1 MERGFALKFQKIVTG
16 FLLSVSFICGII
28 MLFFGIKETAELGI
42 RTKGYTEIEGYLSD
56 YTIYSAD
63 DDGTTYRLVYTYT
76 VNGTKYTVSTDYGT
90 GTIPPM
96 NTAHKIMYDSADP
109 EKAVVVGSSS
119 NAMLMFGGVMFT
131 AVPVV
136 IFLGIL
142 VITGHLDISGFDFL
156 GFLIGVVL
164 ISVSYIIIYI
174 ISGSLS
180 LVRAFEHIGFLTAIP
195 AMLIAAGAF
204 VVIKT
209 VFLGIKKKKEVL
221 Q

>member
-1 MERGFALKFQKIVTG
+1 MKFQKIVTG

-28 MLFFGIKETAELGI
+28 MLFFGIKETTELGI
-42 RTKGYTEIEGYLSD
+42 RTKGYVETEGYLSD
-56 YTIYSAD
+56 YTVYSAD

-76 VNGTKYTVSTDYGT
+76 VSGTEYTVSADYGT
-90 GTIPPM
+90 GMLPPM
-96 NTAHKIMYDSADP
+96 NTAHKIMYDPADP
-109 EKAVVVGSSS
+109 AKAVVASGSS

-142 VITGHLDISGFDFL
+142 VITGRLDISGFDFL
-156 GFLIGVVL
+156 GFIIGIVL
-164 ISVSYIIIYI
+164 IAVSYIVIYI

-180 LVRAFEHIGFLTAIP
+180 LVKAFEHMGFLTAIP

-204 VVIKT
+204 VIIKT
-209 VFLGIKKKKEVL
+209 VFLGIKERSKREVL
-221 Q
+221 R

>member
-1 MERGFALKFQKIVTG
+1 MTG

-28 MLFFGIKETAELGI
+28 MLFFGIKETTELGI
-42 RTKGYTEIEGYLSD
+42 RTKGYVETEGYLSD
-56 YTIYSAD
+56 YTVYSAD
-63 DDGTTYRLVYTYT
+63 DDETTYRLIYAYT
-76 VNGTKYTVSTDYGT
+76 VDGTEYTVSTDYGT

-96 NTAHKIMYDSADP
+96 NTARKIMYDPADP
-109 EKAVVVGSSS
+109 AKAVVVGGSS

-142 VITGHLDISGFDFL
+142 VITGRLDISGFDFL
-156 GFLIGVVL
+156 GFIIGIVL
-164 ISVSYIIIYI
+164 IAVSYIVIYI

-180 LVRAFEHIGFLTAIP
+180 LVKAFEHMGFLTAIP

-204 VVIKT
+204 VIIKT
-209 VFLGIKKKKEVL
+209 VFLGIKERSKREVL
-221 Q
+221 R

>member
-1 MERGFALKFQKIVTG
+1 MKFQKIVTG

-28 MLFFGIKETAELGI
+28 MLFFGIKETTELGI
-42 RTKGYTEIEGYLSD
+42 KMKGYVETEGYLSD
-56 YTIYSAD
+56 YAVYSSD
-63 DDGTTYRLVYTYT
+63 DDGTTYRLIYAYT
-76 VNGTKYTVSTDYGT
+76 VDEMEYTVSTDYGT

-96 NTAHKIMYDSADP
+96 NTARKIMYDPADP
-109 EKAVVVGSSS
+109 AKAVVAGGSS

-142 VITGHLDISGFDFL
+142 VITGRLDISGFDFL
-156 GFLIGVVL
+156 GFIIGIVL
-164 ISVSYIIIYI
+164 IAVSYIVIYI

-180 LVRAFEHIGFLTAIP
+180 LVKAFEHMGFLTAIP
-195 AMLIAAGAF
+195 VMLIAAGAF

-209 VFLGIKKKKEVL
+209 VFLGIKERSKREVL
-221 Q
+221 R

>member
-1 MERGFALKFQKIVTG
+1 MKFQKIVTG

-28 MLFFGIKETAELGI
+28 MLFFGIKETTELGI
-42 RTKGYTEIEGYLSD
+42 RTKGYVETEGYLSD
-56 YTIYSAD
+56 YTVYSAD
-63 DDGTTYRLVYTYT
+63 DDETTYRLIYAYT
-76 VNGTKYTVSTDYGT
+76 VDGTEYTVSTDYGT

-96 NTAHKIMYDSADP
+96 NTARKIMYDPADP
-109 EKAVVVGSSS
+109 AKAVVVGGSN

-142 VITGHLDISGFDFL
+142 VITGRLDISGFDFL
-156 GFLIGVVL
+156 GFIIGIVL
-164 ISVSYIIIYI
+164 IAVSYIVIYI

-180 LVRAFEHIGFLTAIP
+180 LVKAFEHMGFLTAIP

-204 VVIKT
+204 VIIKT
-209 VFLGIKKKKEVL
+209 VFLGIKERSKREVL
-221 Q
+221 R

>member
-1 MERGFALKFQKIVTG
+1 MTG

-28 MLFFGIKETAELGI
+28 MLFFGIKETTELGI
-42 RTKGYTEIEGYLSD
+42 RTKGYVETEGYLSD
-56 YTIYSAD
+56 YTVYSAD
-63 DDGTTYRLVYTYT
+63 DDETTYRLIYAYT
-76 VNGTKYTVSTDYGT
+76 VDGTEYTVSTDYGT

-96 NTAHKIMYDSADP
+96 NTARKIMYDPADP
-109 EKAVVVGSSS
+109 AKAVVVGGSN

-142 VITGHLDISGFDFL
+142 VITGRLDISGFDFL
-156 GFLIGVVL
+156 GFIIGIVL
-164 ISVSYIIIYI
+164 IAVSYIVIYI

-180 LVRAFEHIGFLTAIP
+180 LVKAFEHMGFLTAIP

-204 VVIKT
+204 VIIKT
-209 VFLGIKKKKEVL
+209 VFLGIKERSKREVL
-221 Q
+221 R

>member
-42 RTKGYTEIEGYLSD
+42 KTKGYTETEGYLSD

-109 EKAVVVGSSS
+109 EKAVVVGGSS

-156 GFLIGVVL
+156 GIIIGVVL

-180 LVRAFEHIGFLTAIP
+180 LMRAFEHIGFLTAIP

-204 VVIKT
+204 VVIKI

>member
-1 MERGFALKFQKIVTG
+1 MKFQKIVTG

-28 MLFFGIKETAELGI
+28 MLFFGIKETTELGI
-42 RTKGYTEIEGYLSD
+42 KMKGYVETEGYLSD
-56 YTIYSAD
+56 YAVYYSD
-63 DDGTTYRLVYTYT
+63 DDGTTYRLIYAYT
-76 VNGTKYTVSTDYGT
+76 VDEMEYTVSTDYGT

-96 NTAHKIMYDSADP
+96 NTARKIMYDPADP
-109 EKAVVVGSSS
+109 AKAVVAGGSS

-142 VITGHLDISGFDFL
+142 VITGRLDISGFDFL
-156 GFLIGVVL
+156 GFIIGIVL
-164 ISVSYIIIYI
+164 IAVSYIVIYI

-180 LVRAFEHIGFLTAIP
+180 LVKAFEHMGFLTAIP
-195 AMLIAAGAF
+195 VMLIAAGAF

-209 VFLGIKKKKEVL
+209 VFLGIKERSKREVL
-221 Q
+221 R

>member
-1 MERGFALKFQKIVTG
+1 MG

-42 RTKGYTEIEGYLSD
+42 RMKGYVETEGYLSD
-56 YTIYSAD
+56 YTVYSAD
-63 DDGTTYRLVYTYT
+63 DDETTYRLIYAYT
-76 VNGTKYTVSTDYGT
+76 VDGTEYTVSTDYGT

-96 NTAHKIMYDSADP
+96 NTAHKIMYDPADLA
-109 EKAVVVGSSS
+109 KAVVASGSS

-142 VITGHLDISGFDFL
+142 VITGRLDISGFDFL
-156 GFLIGVVL
+156 GFIIGIVL
-164 ISVSYIIIYI
+164 IAVSYIVIYI

-180 LVRAFEHIGFLTAIP
+180 LVKAFEHMGFLTAIP

-204 VVIKT
+204 VIIKT
-209 VFLGIKKKKEVL
+209 VFLGIKERSKREVL
-221 Q
+221 R

>member
-1 MERGFALKFQKIVTG
+1 MTG

-28 MLFFGIKETAELGI
+28 MLFFGIKETTELGI
-42 RTKGYTEIEGYLSD
+42 RTKGYVETEGYLSD
-56 YTIYSAD
+56 YAVYSAD

-76 VNGTKYTVSTDYGT
+76 VSGTEYTVSTDYGT
-90 GTIPPM
+90 GMLPPM
-96 NTAHKIMYDSADP
+96 NAARKIMYDPADP
-109 EKAVVVGSSS
+109 AKAVVVGGSS

-142 VITGHLDISGFDFL
+142 VITGRLDISGFDFL
-156 GFLIGVVL
+156 GFIIGIVL
-164 ISVSYIIIYI
+164 IAVSYIVIYI

-180 LVRAFEHIGFLTAIP
+180 LVKAFEHMGFLMAIP

-209 VFLGIKKKKEVL
+209 VFLGIKERSKREVL
-221 Q
+221 R